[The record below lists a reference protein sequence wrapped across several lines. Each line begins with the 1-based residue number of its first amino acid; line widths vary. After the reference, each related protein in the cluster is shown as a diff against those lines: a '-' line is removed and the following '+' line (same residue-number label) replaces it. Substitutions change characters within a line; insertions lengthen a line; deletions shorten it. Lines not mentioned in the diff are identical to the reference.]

1 MTFEYL
7 KVEEYKD
14 SIDIEDIGNCTIN
27 IINDDGK
34 EWYLSISTELGWSEI
49 KTFGPLTVDINT
61 LGYSFAY
68 TYNKIEYDS
77 KKLFKI
83 IDKFIND
90 DKKVI
95 TEVIELS
102 KDDFIQRWQDI
113 FQQL

>member
-14 SIDIEDIGNCTIN
+14 SIDIEDVGNCTVN

-61 LGYSFAY
+61 LGYSFTY